1 MKKPFELVG
10 DSYKR
15 PLIKEQ
21 NKKIAIWYN
30 RKGLTVMA
38 TSHHIAKA

>member
-21 NKKIAIWYN
+21 NKKITAWYN
-30 RKGLTVMA
+30 RKSIIVMA